1 MSEREATFAIREG
14 GDGGLTIEGIAVP
27 YGEQITGTPEYGGL
41 TEEFQLGSFAGHTR
55 SVVIDVHYGTP
66 VTGRVALR
74 ETPEG
79 LMFEGKLL
87 DTDRAREFA
96 TLVREGVIGPSIEFE
111 PGEIART
118 KTGIVHKA
126 VRAVGAIAG
135 TYRAAYSGSFAVRHM
150 EGPRVTDIRET
161 EPEPKPDPT
170 PTPPAP
176 EPVKIGQG
184 EMAVIAQ
191 QITDEAIRNYAA
203 RNAFANGSPVDPFAE
218 YRGLTLGDLAIRA
231 VAKGARRED
240 REWPMHAMQAIRTF
254 ADTVYTAGANAGMTT
269 PGVVGD
275 VHGIV
280 SRGRPAI
287 TAFGGPRAIPDS
299 VGTSVDWPYFD
310 GTLSSLVGAQSAQK
324 AEITSAAIDIKKGTE
339 ALATYAGGSDVS
351 YQLLLRS
358 QKPYLDTYF
367 RILLT
372 AWGIVTDAA
381 FVTELESGSVT
392 SDMAEALASVDATE
406 FKNLVIDASVAVET
420 ATGAPAEFILASTTV
435 FTQFAKLLTPVTTL
449 ANTGVGTTNMRTL
462 EVNLGGLRLIHVPSI
477 TAGKAIISNSE
488 AAAWYEAGPFQAQDE
503 DVIHLGRNVAIWSM
517 GAGARFIP
525 AGIIEMYDVT
535 P

>member
-1 MSEREATFAIREG
+1 MSEARFAIREG
-14 GDGGLTIEGIAVP
+14 GDGLWLNESLVVP
-27 YGEQITGTPEYGGL
+27 YGQQTHGAAEALGL
-41 TEEFQLGSFAGHTR
+41 TEEFMEGSLAGIT
-55 SVVIDVHYGTP
+55 STVLLDVHYGTP
-66 VTGRVALR
+66 ISGRLPARSDSVGWWIGPGPIF
-74 ETPEG
+74 ETEKG
-79 LMFEGKLL
+79 
-87 DTDRAREFA
+87 REFVMA
-96 TLVREGVIGPSIEFE
+96 AREGVVQPSLEFDF
-111 PGEIART
+111 RT
-118 KTGIVHKA
+118 SEKVRTSTGLAHRSVKKVAA
-126 VRAVGAIAG
+126 VAA
-135 TYRAAYSGSFAVRHM
+135 TYDAAYGGSFAVRHM
-150 EGPRVTDIRET
+150 EVAHVTDIRET
-161 EPEPKPDPT
+161 EPPVPEPEPK
-170 PTPPAP
+170 PAP
-176 EPVKIGQG
+176 EPVKLGAG
-184 EMAVIAQ
+184 DMAVIAQ

-203 RNAFANGSPVDPFAE
+203 RNAFATGGPVDPFAE
-218 YRGLTLGDLAIRA
+218 YRGLSLGDLAIRA
-231 VAKGARRED
+231 AAKGAPREA
-240 REWPMHAMQAIRTF
+240 REWPLQAIRTF
-254 ADTVYTAGANAGMTT
+254 ADTVYTSGANAGMTT

-287 TAFGGPRAIPDS
+287 TAFGGPRAIPDG
-299 VGTSVDWPYFD
+299 VGTSIDWPYFD

-324 AEITSAAIDIKKGTE
+324 AEITSAAVDIKKGTE

-358 QKPYLDTYF
+358 QKPYLDSYF

-392 SDMAEALASVDATE
+392 SDFAEALSAVDATE
-406 FKNLVIDASVAVET
+406 FKNLVIDASIAVET
-420 ATGAPAEFILASTTV
+420 ATGQPAEFVLASTTA

-449 ANTGVGTTNMRTL
+449 ANTGLGTTDIAGLT
-462 EVNLGGLRLIHVPSI
+462 VNIGNLRLIHVPSI
-477 TAGKAIISNSE
+477 TAGKLIVSNRE